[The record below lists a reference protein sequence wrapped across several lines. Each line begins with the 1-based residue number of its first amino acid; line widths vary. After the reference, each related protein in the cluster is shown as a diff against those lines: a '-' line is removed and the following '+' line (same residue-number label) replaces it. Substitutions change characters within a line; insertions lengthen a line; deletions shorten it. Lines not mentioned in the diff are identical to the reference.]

1 MHIDFF
7 LERFRRNAER
17 EAMIWR
23 DKIYSYG
30 ELLNYIERDMAVL
43 KEKISA
49 PKVVSLEADF
59 SPQAAA
65 LMLCLIDRNCIIV
78 PLTESVAHKKD
89 DFKRIAEV
97 EVEIV
102 VSGDEF
108 TIEHTN
114 FTASHDI
121 LMQLKREE
129 HPGLIV
135 FSSGS
140 TGESKAAV
148 HDFLPLLNK
157 FKVERK
163 TKRMITF
170 LMFDHLGGINTLLY
184 ILSNTGCII
193 TLQSRKPEE
202 VCQAIEK
209 YRVEVLPTSPTFI
222 NLLLLNEAY
231 KNYDLSSLQMV
242 TYGTEAMPESTLRRF
257 HEVFPNIK
265 LLQTYGL
272 SEIGVMRSK
281 SRASNSLW
289 VKIGGE
295 DFQTRVVDGLLE
307 IKAKSAMLGYLNA
320 PSPFTEDGW
329 FKTGDAVLV
338 DGEYMK
344 ILGRRSEMINV
355 GGQKV
360 FPAEV
365 ESVIQ
370 QMDGVEEVAVSGE
383 RNMLTGQIV
392 KARVKLS
399 TDESLSDFKKRLR
412 KFCKG
417 KLESYKV
424 PQKVELSEEY
434 LHGNRFKKM
443 R

>member
-7 LERFRRNAER
+7 LERFRRHADN

-23 DKIYSYG
+23 DKVYSYG
-30 ELLNYIERDMAVL
+30 ELLNYIENDLSALRDRLERSM
-43 KEKISA
+43 
-49 PKVVSLEADF
+49 VVSLEADF
-59 SPQAAA
+59 SPQSAA
-65 LMLCLIDRNCIIV
+65 LMLSLIELGCIVV
-78 PLTESVAHKKD
+78 PLTDSVAHKKD
-89 DFKRIAEV
+89 EFKRIAQV
-97 EVEIV
+97 EATIV
-102 VSGDEF
+102 VKGDEF
-108 TIEHTN
+108 TVERTN
-114 FTASHDI
+114 IAADHEI
-121 LMQLKREE
+121 LMRLKHEG
-129 HPGLIV
+129 HPGLII

-157 FKVERK
+157 FKVERPPA
-163 TKRMITF
+163 RMIAF
-170 LMFDHLGGINTLLY
+170 LLFDHIGGIDTLLFV
-184 ILSNTGCII
+184 LSNMCLVVIE
-193 TLQSRKPEE
+193 SRNPED
-202 VCQAIEK
+202 VCRAIEK
-209 YRVEVLPTSPTFI
+209 YSVDILPTSPTFI
-222 NLLLLNEAY
+222 NLMLAGETY
-231 KNYDLSSLQMV
+231 TKYDLNSLKV
-242 TYGTEAMPESTLRRF
+242 ITYGTEPMPESTLKKI
-257 HEVFPNIK
+257 HE
-265 LLQTYGL
+265 LLPQVKIRQKYGL
-272 SEIGVMRSK
+272 SELGVV
-281 SRASNSLW
+281 RAHSVSSDSLW

-320 PSPFTEDGW
+320 PSPFTDDGW

-370 QMDGVEEVAVSGE
+370 QMEGVEEVAVSGE
-383 RNMLTGQIV
+383 RNSLTGQIV

-399 TDESLSDFKKRLR
+399 TDESLADFKKRLR

-417 KLESYKV
+417 KLENYKV
-424 PQKVELSEEY
+424 PQKIELSADY
-434 LHGNRFKKM
+434 MHGARFKKL